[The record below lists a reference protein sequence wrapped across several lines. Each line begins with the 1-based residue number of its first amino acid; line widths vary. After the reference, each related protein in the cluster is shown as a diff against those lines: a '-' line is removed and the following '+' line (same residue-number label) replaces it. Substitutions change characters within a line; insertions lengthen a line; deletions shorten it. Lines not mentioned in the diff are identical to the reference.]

1 MIWGWER
8 IEGNCFRVFKHLE
21 HGVIYDHL
29 KKDKLLFLR
38 TPAVKVDNSFHCS
51 VHSLL
56 LKARMS
62 FQCGGGLHVCICC
75 EGLGMEGG
83 YTKSSHFW
91 FTSQDLEGMLFFSTS
106 FLSAFLPSSILVSLL
121 FSSSPTLLPVT
132 ARLSFQ
138 HFISSFVM
146 FFSSFTQTV
155 PYVWSKT

>member
-29 KKDKLLFLR
+29 RKDKWLFLR

-75 EGLGMEGG
+75 RGFRNGRG
-83 YTKSSHFW
+83 YTKASRFW
-91 FTSQDLEGMLFFSTS
+91 FKSQDIEGMLCFCTS
-106 FLSAFLPSSILVSLL
+106 FLSAFLPSSILFSLL
-121 FSSSPTLLPVT
+121 FSSSPILLPVT

-146 FFSSFTQTV
+146 FFSNFTQTV